1 MDLGKVNTKGERTKN
16 MILDKAACL
25 FSSKGYNA
33 VTMKD
38 ICDETG
44 LSRGGLYRY
53 FGSTAEIMIEIM
65 DREQEEADSTSGH
78 NSPVRADPIKLLDEF
93 IEIHTRYIVSPYVG
107 LDSAMLQ
114 FAMTDPN
121 GMLAYKKR
129 LFNVCRRIENLI
141 RFGQARDVFKKGDP
155 YDMAFHIMMTIG
167 GIRNMVF
174 VEDMDLETI
183 MVQLDFIRK
192 ILLKDKYY
200 KENGNGQHEKEG
212 TSG

>member
-1 MDLGKVNTKGERTKN
+1 MGKVNTKGERTKE

-38 ICDETG
+38 ICDVTG

-65 DREQEEADSTSGH
+65 DREQNEADSTSGH
-78 NSPVRADPIKLLDEF
+78 NSPMRADPIKLLDEF
-93 IEIHTRYIVSPYVG
+93 IEIHTRYIQSPYVG

-121 GMLAYKKR
+121 GMQAYKKR
-129 LFNVCRRIENLI
+129 LDSVCKRIENLI
-141 RFGQARDVFKKGDP
+141 RFGQARDVFRKTDP
-155 YDMAFHIMMTIG
+155 HDMAFHITMTIG

-174 VEDMDLETI
+174 VREMDTETI

-200 KENGNGQHEKEG
+200 KENGYGQHEEEG